1 MDRIPK
7 QVLDVLATVPLFSSC
22 NKAELRKIARLG
34 AELEFPAETV
44 LTQQGEPGFEFCLL
58 VGGSAR
64 CLVDEKLV
72 ATLPTGDF
80 FGEMSLLDRGPRHA
94 TVIADEPVRLI
105 VLDAREFSS
114 LLDTSPTIAKKLLKS
129 FAVRV
134 RANASV
140 RD

>member
-22 NKAELRKIARLG
+22 NKVELRKIARLG
-34 AELEFPAETV
+34 TELEFPAETV

-58 VGGSAR
+58 VRGSAR

-72 ATLPTGDF
+72 ATLPAGDF

-129 FAVRV
+129 FAARV
-134 RANASV
+134 RANASI